1 MSNFLNFSG
10 NSGVTFKSFTASGG
24 TTYTLDKPSSTNSV
38 MVSVGGVMQ
47 KPSTDYSVSGTTLT
61 TTSTVTSGI
70 VIDTWIIHDAGNAPV
85 IEDNSIVTAKI
96 ANSQVTADKLDTNAV
111 TNVKVADDAIGVAEL
126 SATGTASSSTYL
138 RGDNSWAAAGGG
150 SWTHLSTTSSF
161 WDGSAGTDPIEYTGL
176 TAGKVYKFILED
188 IELSATGKVVH
199 AIFGYGSTT
208 WYTSGTDH
216 YYSQVGRDS
225 GGNNLDAS
233 SGTLNFIPI
242 AGSGQTLH
250 GGTRNACHA
259 GIMYMELILRTGT
272 GNHTQAYP
280 TIHYHGGLFTSSGN
294 SAVITGAGMSDGS
307 TWDSNPCTA
316 IKFDTEDST
325 KFVDGRILQYILAD

>member
-1 MSNFLNFSG
+1 MAQTTLDRRMFGSQVVDEQSHLSDH
-10 NSGVTFKSFTASGG
+10 TITASDIL
-24 TTYTLDKPSSTNSV
+24 TFSD
-38 MVSVGGVMQ
+38 VGG
-47 KPSTDYSVSGTTLT
+47 SNVSKKD
-61 TTSTVTSGI
+61 TVQG
-70 VIDTWIIHDAGNAPV
+70 V
-85 IEDNSIVTAKI
+85 
-96 ANSQVTADKLDTNAV
+96 LD
-111 TNVKVADDAIGVAEL
+111 L
-126 SATGTASSSTYL
+126 
-138 RGDNSWAAAGGG
+138 AGGG

-325 KFVDGRILQYILAD
+325 KFVDGRILQYILAN